1 MFHVKRFLIRR
12 SLITMKNTILFFLCL
27 TIACKSGMSHSQPGI
42 PLQQPTVTL
51 ENDSDAGISGRTAQQ
66 ILDYINEMREDPAG
80 FYSKY
85 LKEYIRQ
92 GSRRFTRYYTV
103 SLEKDMRRAGNL
115 PPFKVSNTMIKT
127 ASYQA
132 KYLKH
137 LGGHTLTHDAAGLS
151 FEQRMQQAGVGCA
164 GENLYTGENRT
175 ALQVVMDLLIDQG
188 VSSLGHRK
196 NLLNPQYKSI
206 GVVVAGY
213 SRGGNIV
220 VMDFSC
226 N

>member
-12 SLITMKNTILFFLCL
+12 SLINMKSTILFFLCL
-27 TIACKSGMSHSQPGI
+27 ILTYRSGISHSQPGI

-51 ENDSDAGISGRTAQQ
+51 EDDSDAGISGRIAREV
-66 ILDYINEMREDPAG
+66 LDYINEMREDPAG

-92 GSRRFTRYYTV
+92 GSRHFTRYYTA
-103 SLEKDMRRAGNL
+103 SLEKDMRRTGDL
-115 PPFKVSNTMIKT
+115 SPFKVSNTMIKT

-132 KYLKH
+132 KYLKR
-137 LGGHTLTHDAAGLS
+137 LGGHTLTHDADGLS
-151 FEQRMQQAGVGCA
+151 FEQRMRQAGVGCA
-164 GENLYTGENRT
+164 GENLYTGENRS

-196 NLLNPQYKSI
+196 NLLSAQYKSI
-206 GVVVAGY
+206 GVVVANY